1 MRAPCLPRARRVGL
15 ALLAALAMPGAAR
28 SQPAPASPTTLDLD
42 QAVRLTLELSPE
54 IRRTGEEVA
63 SRQGKL
69 REVSGTFDS
78 LFRFKT
84 TFGYVETA
92 LDPDAIQQEQ
102 ARRTA
107 LFSLALVFAQLRDD
121 VADNIANHRLQVP
134 ICPPGFTSLR
144 IGDRS
149 ETDLGLNR
157 PICIPLGLGT
167 DTPEGLVSRAI
178 ASLFSPP
185 GALDTTALNRQLRTI
200 LGLLP
205 DDRIDELEQ
214 LGLEQL
220 ERAQRL
226 TNLVAD
232 LSVLSLQR
240 LGLVPET
247 EFRKTLAFE
256 WSLDKPLR
264 NGRFLALQA
273 RLSGQELNYR
283 GKPLDPTF
291 GGLGIENEFKAGLF
305 LVANQPLG
313 KGRGSVSARAAERA
327 AAALLEA
334 ARRRHEQAVSERA
347 LATTRAHID
356 LLAAQESLALLE
368 QSVAAQRTILE
379 GMQQLVKAGERSRS
393 ELTRSQAG
401 LADAESSASGARLSV
416 LSARAELARVVG
428 LDAAKVGIGP
438 LARGSFPT
446 VLVEVPEVEALQRQA
461 AAARLDLRAAAQEEQ
476 ASLITFEAARSDLK
490 KRLDLSISAGMASDY
505 RSPFFRVLR
514 DEFVNNPNEAP
525 EDPVDYYSPRGFW
538 RTVKNKYLPEI
549 RVQLS
554 FEIPFGNNAARGR
567 LERNLQTLRQSEIR
581 STDLARVIRQNV
593 AEVAASLRAARA
605 EVEQRRMAVSQH
617 EATWKAAQE
626 LRKAGELSLVDTL
639 LTEQDLTN
647 ARLQL
652 VQALRD
658 YSASLARL
666 RFEAGALV
674 RFENGRPFGF
684 DLAGLLSP
692 S

>member
-1 MRAPCLPRARRVGL
+1 MGL
-15 ALLAALAMPGAAR
+15 ALLAALAIPGAAR
-28 SQPAPASPTTLDLD
+28 SQPAPASPTTLNLDLN

-54 IRRTGEEVA
+54 IRRAGEEVA
-63 SRQGKL
+63 LGQGRL
-69 REVSGTFDS
+69 RETSGTFDS

-84 TFGYVETA
+84 TFGYVETE
-92 LDPDAIQQEQ
+92 LDPDSIQQEQ
-102 ARRTA
+102 ARRIA
-107 LFSLALVFAQLRDD
+107 LFSVAQVFAQLRED
-121 VADNIANHRLQVP
+121 VAENIARRQLQVP
-134 ICPPGFTSLR
+134 ICPPGFTGLR

-157 PICIPLGLGT
+157 PICIPVGLGT

-178 ASLFSPP
+178 ASLFNPP
-185 GALDTTALNRQLRTI
+185 GALDTSGLNRQLRAI

-205 DDRIDELEQ
+205 DDRIEELEQ

-220 ERAQRL
+220 ERSQRL
-226 TNLVAD
+226 SNLVAD
-232 LSVLSLQR
+232 LSVLSLER

-247 EFRKTLAFE
+247 EFRKTLALEFR
-256 WSLDKPLR
+256 LDKPLR
-264 NGRFLALQA
+264 NGTFFALEA

-283 GKPLDPTF
+283 GKALDPTF
-291 GGLGIENEFKAGLF
+291 GGLGIENEFRAGLF
-305 LVANQPLG
+305 LVVNQPLG
-313 KGRGSVSARAAERA
+313 KRRGSVSARAAERA
-327 AAALLEA
+327 AAASLEA

-347 LATTRAHID
+347 LATIRAHID
-356 LLAAQESLALLE
+356 LLAAQEFLALLE
-368 QSVAAQRTILE
+368 QSVAAQRTIRQ
-379 GMQQLVKAGERSRS
+379 GMEQLVTAGELARS
-393 ELTRSQAG
+393 ELTRSQAR
-401 LADAESSASGARLSV
+401 LADAESGASGARLSV

-446 VLVEVPEVEALQRQA
+446 TLVEVPDVEALQRQA
-461 AAARLDLRAAAQEEQ
+461 AAARLDLRAAEQEVQ

-490 KRLDLSISAGMASDY
+490 KKLDLSINAGMASDY

-525 EDPVDYYSPRGFW
+525 EDPVDYYSPRGFG
-538 RTVKNKYLPEI
+538 RAIKNKYLPEI

-554 FEIPFGNNAARGR
+554 FEIPFGNNAAEGR
-567 LERNLQTLRQSEIR
+567 LERNQQTLRQSEIR
-581 STDLARVIRQNV
+581 STNLARVIRQNV
-593 AEVAASLRAARA
+593 AEVGASLRAARV
-605 EVEQRRMAVSQH
+605 EVEQRRKAVSQH
-617 EATWKAAQE
+617 EGTWKAAQE

-639 LTEQDLTN
+639 LTEQDLTT

-652 VQALRD
+652 VQALRN
-658 YSASLARL
+658 YAASLARL

-674 RFENGRPFGF
+674 RFEDGRPVGF